1 MSRSL
6 ALGLGA
12 AQLLW
17 QVARV
22 ELDDPADCL
31 AKFKSNRLFGW
42 MLLAGIVAAQAVAW

>member
-42 MLLAGIVAAQAVAW
+42 ILLAGIGAGQWAA